1 MIKGTKE
8 LHIATLIATIAIF
21 LTGCQST
28 EEQKTVAESVEPA
41 ILTET
46 MKNIEDEEKPQP
58 VPQEEEGFVLH
69 NSREETDVFIPLTD
83 CVCEYESEDFQIYT
97 KYFKAKGYRPDDAA
111 AIYMRTGDDE
121 IQIFTSNQY
130 CIDHENGILFLLER
144 DEYGSFSSISQYSAI
159 PAGDRLKVGRIE
171 ILSDSL
177 IEELVS
183 EAYGHVLNDTE
194 EKFYIDSAYV
204 TALEEKQGETVLK
217 GEAYGHY
224 YPIRECCHVDWEIN
238 TATGE
243 KKASPHEKKIYD
255 EEKDKEVFE
264 ACDKAF
270 TEKDGGNW
278 LELSD
283 LKDWRSLVD
292 WDSIQGY
299 KEVGLW
305 MRVDIDGDNLP
316 ELISVRGYEDDFI
329 LPINSIYTYI
339 GAVMKPL
346 DLVYWDPTDNS
357 EFLYFGSTG
366 NLIYEHCDSGQLTQG
381 RFDWYQFDDC
391 WDRERILQLEFDYFF
406 EETDYSDKEEKQFL
420 KERYPDTYGSR
431 GAGCYYYKIGS
442 KTSEE
447 RNDGDETQPEREE
460 ITLEEFLNE
469 YKQITG
475 FDFFE
480 AYPYYDYT

>member
-1 MIKGTKE
+1 MSEEEPESITDAAE
-8 LHIATLIATIAIF
+8 
-21 LTGCQST
+21 Q
-28 EEQKTVAESVEPA
+28 EEQAADS
-41 ILTET
+41 L
-46 MKNIEDEEKPQP
+46 

-83 CVCEYESEDFQIYT
+83 CVCECESEDFQIYT
-97 KYFKAKGYRPDDAA
+97 KYFKAKGYRPDDAT

-121 IQIFTSNQY
+121 IQIFTPNEY
-130 CIDHENGILFLLER
+130 CIDHENGVFFLVER
-144 DEYGSFSSISQYSAI
+144 DEYGSFSSISQYSVVLE
-159 PAGDRLKVGRIE
+159 GERLKVSRTE
-171 ILSDSL
+171 ILSDSS

-183 EAYGHVLNDTE
+183 EAYAYVLSDTE
-194 EKFYIDSAYV
+194 EKFHVDSAYV
-204 TALEEKQGETVLK
+204 TALEEEQGETVLK

-224 YPIRECCHVDWEIN
+224 YPVRECCHVDWKIY
-238 TATGE
+238 TMTGE
-243 KKASPHEKKIYD
+243 RKVSPHEKKIYD

-264 ACDKAF
+264 
-270 TEKDGGNW
+270 
-278 LELSD
+278 
-283 LKDWRSLVD
+283 V
-292 WDSIQGY
+292 Y
-299 KEVGLW
+299 LW
-305 MRVDIDGDNLP
+305 MRVDINGDNLP
-316 ELISVRGYEDDFI
+316 ELINVRGYEDLFY
-329 LPINSIYTYI
+329 LPIDSIYTYI
-339 GAVMKPL
+339 GAVMKLL
-346 DLVYWDPTDNS
+346 DLVYWDPSDHS

-431 GAGCYYYKIGS
+431 GAGCYYYKICS

-447 RNDGDETQPEREE
+447 RNGGDETKPEREE
-460 ITLEEFLNE
+460 ITLEEFLDE

-480 AYPYYDYT
+480 AYPYYEEYEMALY